1 MKKLKTKWQMLVNV
15 VLTTVLGWLAISC
28 NNLVP
33 MYGPL
38 VGMYAPPAPR
48 DLLQI
53 NGQVTN
59 NENRIL
65 ESMQVSCD
73 IKYGKEWANI
83 ADAEYTDKAGNFTI
97 YSHDVYPDTMRVIV
111 KDTADIY
118 KADTTIITN
127 KDIKLLE
134 ENIILEDGWTVVS
147 QVEVNAQLDKKE

>member
-1 MKKLKTKWQMLVNV
+1 MWVNAF
-15 VLTTVLGWLAISC
+15 LTTVLGWLAISC

-134 ENIILEDGWTVVS
+134 ENIILEDGWTVVT
-147 QVEVNAQLDKKE
+147 QTEVDVQLDKK

>member
-1 MKKLKTKWQMLVNV
+1 MKKLKTKGQMWVNAF
-15 VLTTVLGWLAISC
+15 LTTVLGWLAISC

-134 ENIILEDGWTVVS
+134 ENIILEDGWTVVT
-147 QVEVNAQLDKKE
+147 QTEVDVQLDKK

>member
-1 MKKLKTKWQMLVNV
+1 MWVNAL
-15 VLTTVLGWLAISC
+15 LTTVLGWLAISC

-38 VGMYAPPAPR
+38 VEMYAPPAPR